1 MEVGDSSSNCLPGVV
16 TREGVMALVKLG
28 VRDEGPVYS
37 QFIVSKYKRRAIN
50 WKSQAPQGEA
60 QIYDLLRAGAST
72 DMLRTEGGRFHI
84 CL

>member
-1 MEVGDSSSNCLPGVV
+1 VFAHDVSWVSCANNVMEVGDSSSNCLPGVV

-50 WKSQAPQGEA
+50 
-60 QIYDLLRAGAST
+60 
-72 DMLRTEGGRFHI
+72 
-84 CL
+84 